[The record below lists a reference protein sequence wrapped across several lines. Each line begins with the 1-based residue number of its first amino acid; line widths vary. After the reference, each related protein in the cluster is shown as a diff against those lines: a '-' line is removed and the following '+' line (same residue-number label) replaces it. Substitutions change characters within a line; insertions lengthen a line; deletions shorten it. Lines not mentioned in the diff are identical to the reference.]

1 MKKKYTV
8 LFLIIALS
16 FILLMGCSTSESEAE
31 EPEVSIEEP
40 ENETEEPENEPE
52 EEPVYA
58 PNFQLEG
65 IDGKSYELS
74 EFEGKKVILNFWATW
89 CPYCVD
95 EMPDLSKLADTYN
108 DDLVVL
114 AVNVDESESKIKS
127 FLEDNP
133 DISLNILLDPKGK
146 TASTYGA
153 NALPLSIGINSDGTV
168 ETGYPGM
175 MKYEQME
182 AMYNML
188 K

>member
-1 MKKKYTV
+1 MKRKNTV

-16 FILLMGCSTSESEAE
+16 FILLIGCSSPESEAE
-31 EPEVSIEEP
+31 EPEVALEEP
-40 ENETEEPENEPE
+40 ENETEKPEKND
-52 EEPVYA
+52 PVYA

-65 IDGKSYELS
+65 IDGKNYELS

-95 EMPDLSKLADTYN
+95 EMPALSKLSNTYK

-114 AVNVDESESKIKS
+114 AVNVDESESKIKN

-133 DISLNILLDPKGK
+133 DINLNILLDPKGK
-146 TASTYGA
+146 IASTYGA
-153 NALPLSIGINSDGTV
+153 NALPLSIGINSDGTI

-175 MKYEQME
+175 LKYEQME

>member
-1 MKKKYTV
+1 MNKKYIV
-8 LFLIIALS
+8 LFLTIALS
-16 FILLMGCSTSESEAE
+16 PLLLIGCAPSEDEVLE
-31 EPEVSIEEP
+31 EPEENIEEP
-40 ENETEEPENEPE
+40 EDDSEEPEE

-58 PNFQLEG
+58 PNFELEG
-65 IDGKSYELS
+65 IDGETYTLN
-74 EFEGKKVILNFWATW
+74 EFQGKKVIVNFWATW

-95 EMPDLSKLADTYN
+95 EMPDLTKLANTYSE
-108 DDLVVL
+108 DLVVL
-114 AVNVDESESKIKS
+114 AVNVDESESKINS
-127 FLEDNP
+127 FLEDNS
-133 DISLNILLDPKGK
+133 DIDLNILLDPKGR

-153 NALPLSIGINSDGTV
+153 NALPLSIGVNSDGTV